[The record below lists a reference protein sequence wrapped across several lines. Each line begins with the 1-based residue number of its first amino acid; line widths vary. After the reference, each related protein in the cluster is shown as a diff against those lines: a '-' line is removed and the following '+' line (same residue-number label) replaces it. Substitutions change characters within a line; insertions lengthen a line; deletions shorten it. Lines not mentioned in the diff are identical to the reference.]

1 MDFSLLEQ
9 LVALPT
15 PTGFEL
21 DGMRLLASSL
31 RDEVSDLHL
40 DCHGNLRMRV
50 NPDCRQV
57 VMLEAHCDEIGFI
70 VQYIDDD
77 GLISLSPLG
86 GVTVP
91 LVAGERIVLL
101 GPNGPVNGVFAV
113 RPIHLMSAEER
124 EKCAPSKL
132 DQIQVDI
139 GARSREDAL
148 KAVELGTPAVVNS
161 GWRPMMNG
169 QVSCRGFDN
178 RAGAFVVAEATR
190 RLAKESLQVQLN
202 TVFSVQEEVGL
213 VGGITAAQEIRPK
226 IGFCVDVTFAT
237 DVQKQDRKVIGD
249 VALGKGPVVAIGPTY
264 HQGLRGLVEQSAR
277 EARIPYQH
285 QVRSR
290 GTGTCAWAMRMAHG
304 GAAVSQV
311 SIPLR
316 YMHTPIEVISLEDLE
331 RTVEL
336 LVAAIRSIPADMEL
350 CQRLDPCAE

>member
-31 RDEVSDLHL
+31 KNDVSGLHL
-40 DCHGNLRMRV
+40 DRHGNLRMRV
-50 NPDCRQV
+50 NPSCKQV
-57 VMLEAHCDEIGFI
+57 LMLEAHCDEIGFI

-77 GLISLSPLG
+77 GLIYLSPLG

-91 LVAGERIVLL
+91 LVAGERVILL
-101 GPNGPVNGVFAV
+101 GPKGPVNGVFSV
-113 RPIHLMSAEER
+113 RPIHLMTAKER
-124 EKCAPSKL
+124 EKCAPTKL
-132 DQIQVDI
+132 DQIKVDI
-139 GARSREDAL
+139 GAGSREDAL
-148 KAVELGTPAVVNS
+148 KVVGLGTPGIVNS
-161 GWRPMMNG
+161 GWRPMMNH

-190 RLAKESLQVQLN
+190 RLAKEKLQVQLN

-213 VGGITAAQEIRPK
+213 VGGITAAQEINPE

-237 DVQKQDRKVIGD
+237 DVHKEDRKIIGD
-249 VALGKGPVVAIGPTY
+249 AALGKGPVIGVGPTY
-264 HQGLRGLVEQSAR
+264 HPTLRALVEHAAA
-277 EARIPYQH
+277 EEKIPYQL
-285 QVRSR
+285 QVRGR
-290 GTGTCAWAMRMAHG
+290 GTGTCAWAMRMANG
-304 GAAVSQV
+304 GAAVSQI

-316 YMHTPIEVISLEDLE
+316 YMHTPIEVICLDDLE
-331 RTVEL
+331 KAVGL

-350 CQRLDPCAE
+350 CQRL